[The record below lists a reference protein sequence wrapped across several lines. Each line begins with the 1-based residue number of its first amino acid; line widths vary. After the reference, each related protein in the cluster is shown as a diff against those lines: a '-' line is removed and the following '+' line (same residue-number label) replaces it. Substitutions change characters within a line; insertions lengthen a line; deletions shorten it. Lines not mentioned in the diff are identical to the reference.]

1 MSRMFIASS
10 IKYRPDRSGV
20 RPGWYAIRGGNSPS
34 PSGAAAGRRSRTPAP
49 LSPGRPGAC
58 RPGARARRAPG
69 KQSDAGSLDE
79 HPLTPG
85 SLATPTSSRFR
96 GGSPEP
102 ADDVTVPP
110 TSPRLRAM
118 LLAVPTGRIAS
129 GIFRPA
135 RATTTFATVPSPPA
149 TTTSSPGIGQLG
161 LQILC
166 FLRAVSDVVSGPL
179 ELGHAGAA
187 ACCLPA
193 VGLCTRVARI
203 SRGSC
208 SISSPIVGA
217 MIAGYLPSIPR
228 RRCSRPWCGLGRGR
242 QAVAG

>member
-10 IKYRPDRSGV
+10 MRYRPDRS
-20 RPGWYAIRGGNSPS
+20 RP
-34 PSGAAAGRRSRTPAP
+34 SRCDAP
-49 LSPGRPGAC
+49 LAGGVVRHQLAQQPDDALE
-58 RPGARARRAPG
+58 RRLLFRQVGQVLPVLMLEHGERPG

-85 SLATPTSSRFR
+85 SPRDADIQPLP

-149 TTTSSPGIGQLG
+149 TTTSSPGSASWDSKSLA
-161 LQILC
+161 
-166 FLRAVSDVVSGPL
+166 FFER
-179 ELGHAGAA
+179 
-187 ACCLPA
+187 
-193 VGLCTRVARI
+193 
-203 SRGSC
+203 
-208 SISSPIVGA
+208 
-217 MIAGYLPSIPR
+217 
-228 RRCSRPWCGLGRGR
+228 
-242 QAVAG
+242 